1 MKRNTWIL
9 FIIIIILAIAAAF
22 VDLPS
27 GPALKIDKLGINFKK
42 EIKIKK
48 GLDLQGGTHLAYEAD
63 MSKIPSADRANA
75 IQGAADVIDRR
86 INQLGVTEPLI
97 QTTQAAGSWRVVVEL
112 PGIKD
117 VNEAISL
124 IGKTAQLE
132 FKELKD
138 GEWVSTGVTGA
149 QFKRA
154 DVQIDQ
160 SSGKPEIAIQFNDEG
175 KKSFGD
181 LTERNLQKQV
191 AIFLD
196 DQLISAPT
204 VQTAITEGKGV
215 ITGQFTL
222 ASAREL
228 AIQLNAG
235 ALPVPIKLVE
245 QRNVGATLGQDSV
258 RKSTVAGL
266 LGLLVVALFMIILY
280 RFSGILAVV
289 ALMIYTLLVLA
300 LFKLIPVTLTIAG
313 IAGFILSIG
322 MAVDANILI
331 FERMKE
337 ELRRGK
343 TFSSALEAG
352 FTRAWSSVRDS
363 NISSLITCFI
373 LFWFG
378 TGSIRGF
385 ALTLALG
392 ILVSIFTAVTVT
404 RTFLRILV
412 NTRFTKNLWLFGISK
427 KEIKIQ

>member
-1 MKRNTWIL
+1 M
-9 FIIIIILAIAAAF
+9 
-22 VDLPS
+22 
-27 GPALKIDKLGINFKK
+27 
-42 EIKIKK
+42 
-48 GLDLQGGTHLAYEAD
+48 
-63 MSKIPSADRANA
+63 
-75 IQGAADVIDRR
+75 
-86 INQLGVTEPLI
+86 
-97 QTTQAAGSWRVVVEL
+97 
-112 PGIKD
+112 
-117 VNEAISL
+117 
-124 IGKTAQLE
+124 
-132 FKELKD
+132 
-138 GEWVSTGVTGA
+138 
-149 QFKRA
+149 
-154 DVQIDQ
+154 
-160 SSGKPEIAIQFNDEG
+160 
-175 KKSFGD
+175 
-181 LTERNLQKQV
+181 
-191 AIFLD
+191 
-196 DQLISAPT
+196 
-204 VQTAITEGKGV
+204 QTAITEGKGV